1 MPKIEDTIDV
11 QVPVQQAYNQWTQF
25 EDFPKFMEGIQSVQQ
40 LDDTHVQWV
49 AEIRGESRQWTT
61 EITEQRP
68 DEKIAWKTIEGE
80 VKNDGVV
87 TFEPMGDAQ
96 TRVNVQMDV
105 ESDSTAENV
114 AGDLL
119 GVVKS
124 QVRGDLERFKQ
135 LIENRGEETGA
146 WRGEVQETKQGAIR
160 CAPASSHWGPAAA
173 LARKALSEGGLV
185 DACTCDRSCNC
196 RDRVRGE
203 RWPCFLLATAVHS
216 TRPVLSRPRPPAT
229 AELIPARPV
238 VAVISM
244 FLPRVFRGSGHSGSA
259 SWLTDTGVDFPPSR
273 KQL

>member
-25 EDFPKFMEGIQSVQQ
+25 EDFPKFMESIQSVQQ
-40 LDDTHVQWV
+40 LDETHVQWV

-61 EITEQRP
+61 EITEQRT
-68 DEKIAWKTIEGE
+68 DKKIAWKTIEGE

-105 ESDSTAENV
+105 EGDSTAENV

-119 GVVKS
+119 GVVKT

-146 WRGEVQETKQGAIR
+146 WRGEVQEGETK
-160 CAPASSHWGPAAA
+160 
-173 LARKALSEGGLV
+173 
-185 DACTCDRSCNC
+185 
-196 RDRVRGE
+196 
-203 RWPCFLLATAVHS
+203 
-216 TRPVLSRPRPPAT
+216 
-229 AELIPARPV
+229 
-238 VAVISM
+238 
-244 FLPRVFRGSGHSGSA
+244 
-259 SWLTDTGVDFPPSR
+259 
-273 KQL
+273 

>member
-1 MPKIEDTIDV
+1 MPKIEDTIEV

-68 DEKIAWKTIEGE
+68 DEKVAWKTIEGE

-105 ESDSTAENV
+105 EGDSTAENV

-119 GVVKS
+119 GVVKR

-146 WRGEVQETKQGAIR
+146 WRGEVREGETK
-160 CAPASSHWGPAAA
+160 
-173 LARKALSEGGLV
+173 
-185 DACTCDRSCNC
+185 
-196 RDRVRGE
+196 
-203 RWPCFLLATAVHS
+203 
-216 TRPVLSRPRPPAT
+216 
-229 AELIPARPV
+229 
-238 VAVISM
+238 
-244 FLPRVFRGSGHSGSA
+244 
-259 SWLTDTGVDFPPSR
+259 
-273 KQL
+273 